1 MNVLGGLSYSY
12 NYHLWWFW
20 GPFYLLL
27 YTNLH
32 KQIRGL
38 KLKIDFRIHHIHIQ
52 HHQIIWKHW
61 IPTFPPKCL
70 RKFIFLISDLTR
82 SDGLKNRRQLI
93 NLIGWCTK
101 TAAVSRLDRSS
112 ERSRSCR
119 GGNRCPWKPSRS
131 RRRQVETAK
140 GKIEAS
146 DLGGGN
152 QRKNRCRPARRPA

>member
-1 MNVLGGLSYSY
+1 MIL
-12 NYHLWWFW
+12 

-32 KQIRGL
+32 KQTRGL
-38 KLKIDFRIHHIHIQ
+38 KLKIDFGIHHIQIQ

-61 IPTFPPKCL
+61 IPTFTPKCL

-140 GKIEAS
+140 GKIEVS

-152 QRKNRCRPARRPA
+152 QRKNRCRPDRRPA